1 MKIDNFKFFRKPFNT
16 EDYDITD
23 FRFLGV
29 TPMFGTDDNRLARK
43 MIYVF
48 TDGSIVPAE
57 TIYEDH
63 DAFNRADIFEVRG
76 NQVFLWPRGE
86 GLLSSLRTP
95 YNLNEEV

>member
-1 MKIDNFKFFRKPFNT
+1 MKPFKFFRTPFNT

-29 TPMFGTDDNRLARK
+29 GHMFLTDENRYARK

-48 TDGSIVPAE
+48 TDGTIVPAQ

-63 DAFNRADIFEVRG
+63 DAYHRADIYDVRG
-76 NQVFLWPRGE
+76 NQVFLSPRK
-86 GLLSSLRTP
+86 
-95 YNLNEEV
+95 EVES